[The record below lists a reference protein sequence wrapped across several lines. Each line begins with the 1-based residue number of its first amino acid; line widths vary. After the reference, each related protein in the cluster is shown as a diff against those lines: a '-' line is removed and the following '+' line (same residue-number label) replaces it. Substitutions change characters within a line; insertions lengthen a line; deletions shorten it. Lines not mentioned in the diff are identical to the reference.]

1 MVGKHEFTNF
11 HQHSGYSF
19 LDGASTPHDI
29 VKRCKELGM
38 RYVCESEH
46 GNVAGH
52 IEMYDEAR
60 AQGLIPVL
68 GTELYQK
75 DDKYDNGKTKGYHL
89 CLWALNEEG
98 LHNLWAISSNTYYG
112 TGQGHR
118 TPNARW
124 EHFDGLGKGVAC
136 TSACLASGIA
146 KAAEEENE
154 EMALYFAKRYSEIF
168 EEFYIE
174 IHTNSMPEQRK
185 VNLWLMSFAKK
196 HGFKTVYAVDSHYAL
211 MEDGDFHDM
220 WLGCQIKSFYDEQ
233 HWKMDHEY
241 YIQSEDDV
249 RGRLEYLGEDDV
261 ERCFDGVDDLL
272 SRVEEFEMDSSHKV
286 PKFPLPE
293 GWDDAGEYLKFLVVK
308 GLMEK
313 VGEVEILPNEP
324 GDAPNHI
331 RYRGKP
337 KRDLRPYVKQL
348 TEEELPIILNHGLS
362 DYFLIVSDY
371 CKYAKTKMLVG
382 PGRGSCVSSVLCY
395 VLDITEVDP
404 MGKGLIFSRFL
415 NEGRMAS
422 LPDIDLD
429 FPDVDKWMIHEYLKE
444 RYGEEKVTAVGIITY
459 FGIKL
464 ALKEVCRYYRIP
476 VPDANRM
483 TAIVGDLEEIAKD
496 TDGDWHDEVK
506 NLPQDDRDFLEGYRK
521 SYPDLFEKAERM
533 VGLPRQ
539 AGKHA
544 AGYVISPQP
553 LAKLLPIRKSD
564 NDEII
569 SQFDKVAVE
578 RMGFLKADILGLRN
592 LTTLTLAAKYVKQ
605 QRGID
610 VNFYKLVDDPDDIEL
625 WEQFD
630 KGRTLGVFQME
641 GAGITGVA
649 KELKPRSVAMISII
663 IALYRPGV
671 IDAGMLDEYIDR
683 AKGEKPVEY
692 VTPLLRPILE
702 ETYGVIVFQEQAMA
716 IFSQLAGFTPEEAD
730 HIRAA
735 IGKKKMEKILAE
747 KPKFIEGCAKNGV
760 TQEQAEEIFRQI
772 EASGRYSFNQSHSY
786 AYATIS
792 FWTAYMKAHYP
803 LEYYAASMS
812 TVGPEKAPLYMQEAR
827 RRGIKIVPPILSNLG
842 RDYTLVS
849 DNEIAFGLTN
859 VRGIGPKAIENILE
873 AAPYEGFEDFVNRS
887 KANSGVVKSMI
898 LCGAFREIY
907 PNTRDLMMRYETD
920 DYHTNLF
927 GESLSSENRFAC
939 DYEHAPFPDERV
951 VEIETELFGMPLTI
965 DPFDKYREMLGPV
978 YDPAQS
984 KEKMD
989 EAAFDTAH
997 VFLVKVQGVRLH
1009 MAKNGMMAFVT
1020 MVTDKEETIE
1030 AVCFSDMFKASQTFL
1045 REGRFL
1051 RVEILKRQ
1059 YNGKVSLQINKIQ
1072 NLEV

>member
-1 MVGKHEFTNF
+1 
-11 HQHSGYSF
+11 
-19 LDGASTPHDI
+19 
-29 VKRCKELGM
+29 
-38 RYVCESEH
+38 
-46 GNVAGH
+46 
-52 IEMYDEAR
+52 
-60 AQGLIPVL
+60 
-68 GTELYQK
+68 
-75 DDKYDNGKTKGYHL
+75 
-89 CLWALNEEG
+89 
-98 LHNLWAISSNTYYG
+98 
-112 TGQGHR
+112 
-118 TPNARW
+118 
-124 EHFDGLGKGVAC
+124 
-136 TSACLASGIA
+136 
-146 KAAEEENE
+146 
-154 EMALYFAKRYSEIF
+154 
-168 EEFYIE
+168 
-174 IHTNSMPEQRK
+174 
-185 VNLWLMSFAKK
+185 
-196 HGFKTVYAVDSHYAL
+196 
-211 MEDGDFHDM
+211 
-220 WLGCQIKSFYDEQ
+220 
-233 HWKMDHEY
+233 
-241 YIQSEDDV
+241 
-249 RGRLEYLGEDDV
+249 
-261 ERCFDGVDDLL
+261 
-272 SRVEEFEMDSSHKV
+272 
-286 PKFPLPE
+286 
-293 GWDDAGEYLKFLVVK
+293 
-308 GLMEK
+308 
-313 VGEVEILPNEP
+313 
-324 GDAPNHI
+324 
-331 RYRGKP
+331 
-337 KRDLRPYVKQL
+337 
-348 TEEELPIILNHGLS
+348 
-362 DYFLIVSDY
+362 
-371 CKYAKTKMLVG
+371 
-382 PGRGSCVSSVLCY
+382 
-395 VLDITEVDP
+395 
-404 MGKGLIFSRFL
+404 
-415 NEGRMAS
+415 
-422 LPDIDLD
+422 
-429 FPDVDKWMIHEYLKE
+429 MIHEYLKE

-772 EASGRYSFNQSHSY
+772 EASGRYSFNQCISGDTVLRRANASVKDEAFPTPDITVEEAYRRFNSDSSVGKKYRDPNRGLWVMAVDKDGRARRSRVKNVYKNGVKGLYRITLSDGRNVKATANHRFMVEGGAYRLVEDMAVGDRLVCCDFEYDSSGKGEYNFTGGRLSLSGRKHPGAKGFPRGSENPGYVDGSYAKHSEYRDSFDGVCEHCGCAVDGRYETHHIDGDRSNNEPDNLANICVPCHKKAHYAMGRTRRGQKGYPCHSLEIVSIERVGDEMTYDVEMDSEEHNFFANGICSHNSHSY

-812 TVGPEKAPLYMQEAR
+812 TVGSEKAPLYMQEAR

-939 DYEHAPFPDERV
+939 DYERAPFPDERIA
-951 VEIETELFGMPLTI
+951 EIETELFGMPLTI

-978 YDPAQS
+978 YDPTQS

-989 EAAFDTAH
+989 EAAFDTGH